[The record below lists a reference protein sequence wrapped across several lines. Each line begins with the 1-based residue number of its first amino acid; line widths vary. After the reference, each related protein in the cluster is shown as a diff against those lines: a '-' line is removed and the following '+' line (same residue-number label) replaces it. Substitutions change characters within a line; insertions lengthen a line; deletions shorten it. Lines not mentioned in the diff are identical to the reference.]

1 MEIFRMDDRTHR
13 AAHRIEGRSAAPGI
27 ALGPLVRLAAAKH
40 DIRQYRSA
48 AEEHKALVD
57 ALAASHVDLSALV
70 SEVGDA
76 EAEAILSFQIALLE
90 DDNLAAP
97 AFALITGG
105 EVANRAWSDAIA
117 REIASYD
124 GADDPYFRARASD
137 LRDLRD
143 RVLRHLAGEAD
154 QIVPSGVIVAAE
166 DMPPSMFLATDWR
179 DGGLVLRRGSPSSHV
194 AILARSRG
202 VPMIVGVDVDHL
214 ENGRDALL
222 DGEAGLLIVDPDT
235 DTRAAYCQR
244 HAEQSEFRQ
253 AFASFSGP
261 ALTASGELV
270 RVMINV
276 TGLAELEQLD
286 PAHVDGI
293 GLMRTEFLFQ
303 GCETLPSEEEQY
315 QIYRRMI
322 EWAAGRPVTIRTLD
336 AGGDKPIKGL
346 TQTGDINPFLGVRG
360 VRLSLRHLD
369 VFRVQLRALARAA
382 VAGNLKVMIPMVTV
396 PEELDRCRTLLEQAL
411 EDLRRE
417 GQEAQ
422 MPPLGM
428 MVEVPAAA
436 LTIEDFNADFFSI
449 GSNDLIQYVAA
460 ASRDEPQLA
469 DLARPSRAVFGLI
482 GHVVNYADSSG
493 RETSL
498 CGDLAGDPE
507 QVAALLD
514 QGLRILSVAPRALGP
529 VRAAIARYSGSGAF
543 SSEVE
548 PGSRQ
553 ENVSNQESRA
563 PFRSDRTGK
572 GSSA

>member
-1 MEIFRMDDRTHR
+1 MDDRTHR
-13 AAHRIEGRSAAPGI
+13 AAHRVEGRSAAPGI
-27 ALGPLVRLAAAKH
+27 ALGPLVRLASVKH
-40 DIRQYRSA
+40 DARQHRSA
-48 AEEHKALVD
+48 AEERQALID
-57 ALAASHVDLSALV
+57 ALTASQESLGALAR
-70 SEVGDA
+70 EAGDT
-76 EAEAILSFQIALLE
+76 EAEAILSFQIALLQ

-97 AFALITGG
+97 AFTLIAGG
-105 EVANRAWSDAIA
+105 EPAHRAWSAAIDP
-117 REIASYD
+117 EIATFD
-124 GADDPYFRARASD
+124 AADDPYFRARASD

-154 QIVPSGVIVAAE
+154 QTVPAGVIVAAD
-166 DMPPSMFLATDWR
+166 DMPPSIFLATDWR

-214 ENGRDALL
+214 ENGADAVL
-222 DGEAGLLIVDPDT
+222 DGDAGFLIVDPDAEM
-235 DTRAAYCQR
+235 RAVYCR
-244 HAEQSEFRQ
+244 RRAEQAQLRK
-253 AFASFSGP
+253 AAASFNGP
-261 ALTASGELV
+261 ALTAIGEPV

-276 TGLAELEQLD
+276 TGLAELRDID

-303 GCETLPSEEEQY
+303 GREKLPTEEEQY
-315 QIYRRMI
+315 EIYRRML
-322 EWAAGRPVTIRTLD
+322 EWAAGKPVTIRTLD
-336 AGGDKPIKGL
+336 AGGDKPIAGL
-346 TQTGDINPFLGVRG
+346 TQPGDINPFLGVRG

-369 VFRVQLRALARAA
+369 VFRAQLRALARAA

-396 PEELDRCRTLLEQAL
+396 PEEIDRCRALLVQAI
-411 EDLRRE
+411 EELRRE
-417 GQEAQ
+417 GREVQ

-460 ASRDEPQLA
+460 SSRDEPQLA

-482 GHVVNYADSSG
+482 KHVVDYADRSG

-514 QGLRILSVAPRALGP
+514 QGLRTFSVAPGALGP
-529 VRAAIARYSGSGAF
+529 VKAAIARYSGA
-543 SSEVE
+543 
-548 PGSRQ
+548 
-553 ENVSNQESRA
+553 A
-563 PFRSDRTGK
+563 
-572 GSSA
+572 A